1 MKFLKKAGHAL
12 QTRGSAY
19 VFFALS
25 VCAFFFLKSAEW
37 AYGWIAALYPLGSNF
52 VPTLLSVIGVCIGVT
67 FVYLIVSAFAGTHKA
82 NMKGLR
88 AVNVVYFVFAFLG
101 VIAFF
106 YTAVLLFGLDSG
118 ISAAGFSRGLNALTE
133 YLLYIGLALGL
144 GLVFVFCAEMK
155 KAFQALLAVLLV
167 CCLVLSA
174 SYISTV
180 PSSSNSNE
188 NLPEITLQSE
198 NAAADASVVFES
210 LKEGEKADAVNLLAD
225 DDKCWTAQ
233 APNRTPAEGF
243 ADANN
248 SYVEL
253 QLAKESEINTAVIEE
268 VGNQAQ
274 YFRLQAFVDG
284 EWMTVYQSEKIQ
296 SMRLCSFDTVKT
308 ERIRLSIDKFR
319 NANTPVKIKSL
330 KLYNEPTRAAKDF
343 EVTAYQRL
351 DGDVPTEILAKGTD
365 YVRNYAR
372 YYDVYSTVI
381 VFAAV
386 HWDENGQMHFGEM
399 GEENFAKEIA
409 ALKEI
414 IARRSNTAHKVKL
427 IVTALADGAWGNG
440 HNGVNTYMAKHWSS
454 VADQIVAFAAKYDFD
469 GVDIDWEYPQSTDD
483 WKVYDRFIQKLHTDL
498 KAVKADSII
507 STALSAGQ
515 LGLSQETYDCIDQI
529 QFMAYDGND
538 EDGYQSSL
546 QQAEEGLR
554 EFVANGADISKINI
568 GIAAYARPV
577 NSTPF
582 WAVWRD
588 LKEANYW
595 NSKYYTIADS
605 NQIYEGTF
613 CAPALAGDKT
623 AYALFSGAGGVMVFR
638 VATDKTMDDPNA
650 VACGIENALRRYVEN
665 W

>member
-1 MKFLKKAGHAL
+1 MKTLKKVGHTL

-25 VCAFFFLKSAEW
+25 VCALFFLKSAEW
-37 AYGWIAALYPLGSNF
+37 TYGWIAALYPLGSHF
-52 VPTLLSVIGVCIGVT
+52 VPTLSGIISVCIAVI
-67 FVYLIVSAFAGTHKA
+67 FLYLVISAFAGTRKP
-82 NMKGLR
+82 NMKGIR
-88 AVNVVYFVFAFLG
+88 VIRIIYAVCAVLG
-101 VIAFF
+101 VIAFV
-106 YTAVLLFGLDSG
+106 YTAVLVFGLDSG
-118 ISAAGFSRGLNALTE
+118 ISAVGFSRGLHALSE

-144 GLVFVFCAEMK
+144 GLVFVFCEDMK
-155 KAFQALLAVLLV
+155 KAFQALLSVLIV
-167 CCLVLSA
+167 CCLVLSMTYFGTVANTA
-174 SYISTV
+174 SG
-180 PSSSNSNE
+180 NE

-198 NAAADASVVFES
+198 NVAEGAKITFES
-210 LKEGEKADAVNLLAD
+210 LKEGEKADAANLLTD
-225 DDKCWTAQ
+225 SNKCWTAQ
-233 APNRTPAEGF
+233 APNRTPAEGY

-274 YFRLQAFVDG
+274 YFRLQALVDG

-308 ERIRLSIDKFR
+308 DRVRLSIDKFR
-319 NANTPVKIKSL
+319 DNETPVNIKSL
-330 KLYNEPTRAAKDF
+330 KLYNEPKRDAKDF
-343 EVTAYQRL
+343 EVTVYQRL
-351 DGDVPTEILAKGTD
+351 DGDVPSEILAKGTE

-386 HWDENGQMHFGEM
+386 HWDTQGQMHFGEM
-399 GEENFAKEIA
+399 GEEKFAQEIN

-414 IARRSNTAHKVKL
+414 ISYRSNQSHKVKL
-427 IVTALADGAWGNG
+427 IVTALADGTWGDE
-440 HNGVNTYMAKHWSS
+440 HNGVNAYMAKYWSS
-454 VADQIVAFAAKYDFD
+454 IADQIVAFAEKYDFD
-469 GVDIDWEYPQSTDD
+469 GVDIDWEYPQSADD
-483 WKVYDRFIQKLHTDL
+483 WKIYDQFMQKLHTDL
-498 KAVKADSII
+498 KAFKEDAII

-554 EFVANGADISKINI
+554 DFVKNGADIRKINI
-568 GIAAYARPV
+568 GIAAYARPI
-577 NSTPF
+577 NGSPF

-595 NSKYYTIADS
+595 NSKYYTIADG

-623 AYALFSGAGGVMVFR
+623 AYALLSGAGGVMVFR
-638 VATDKTMDDPNA
+638 LATDKTMDDPNA
-650 VACGIENALRRYVEN
+650 VACGIENTLKRYVEN

>member
-1 MKFLKKAGHAL
+1 MKFLKKVGHAL

-19 VFFALS
+19 VFFVLS

-37 AYGWIAALYPLGSNF
+37 TYGWIAALYPLGNNF
-52 VPTLLSVIGVCIGVT
+52 VPTLLGIIGACIVMT
-67 FVYLIVSAFAGTHKA
+67 FLYLVFSAFAGTRKA
-82 NMKGLR
+82 NTKGIRVINTL
-88 AVNVVYFVFAFLG
+88 YIVFAVLG
-101 VIAFF
+101 VITFF

-118 ISAAGFSRGLNALTE
+118 ISASGFARGLKALTE
-133 YLLYIGLALGL
+133 YLLYIGLAFGL
-144 GLVFVFCAEMK
+144 GLVFVFCADMK
-155 KAFQALLAVLLV
+155 KSFQALLSVLIV

-174 SYISTV
+174 TYFSTSV
-180 PSSSNSNE
+180 EGAGKNE
-188 NLPEITLQSE
+188 NLPAIAMQSE
-198 NAAADASVVFES
+198 NVAKDASVVFES
-210 LKEGEKADAVNLLAD
+210 LKEGEKADAANLLTD
-225 DDKCWTAQ
+225 DSKCWTAQ
-233 APNRTPAEGF
+233 APNRTPAEGQE
-243 ADANN
+243 DINN

-268 VGNQAQ
+268 VGNQTQ
-274 YFRLQAFVDG
+274 YFRLQAFTDG
-284 EWMTVYQSEKIQ
+284 AWETVYQSEKIQ
-296 SMRLCSFDTVKT
+296 SMRLCSFDAVKT
-308 ERIRLSIDKFR
+308 SRIRLSIDKFR
-319 NANTPVKIKSL
+319 DTDTPVKIKSL
-330 KLYNEPTRAAKDF
+330 KLYNEPTRETNNF

-386 HWDENGQMHFGEM
+386 HWDTQGQMQFGEM
-399 GEENFAKEIA
+399 GEEKFAQEIA

-414 IARRSNTAHKVKL
+414 ISYRSNPSHEVKL
-427 IVTALADGAWGNG
+427 IVTALADGTWGDG
-440 HNGVNTYMAKHWSS
+440 HNGVNAYMAKYWSS

-469 GVDIDWEYPQSTDD
+469 GVDIDWEYPQSAAD
-483 WKVYDRFIQKLHTDL
+483 WKIYDQFIQKLHTDL
-498 KAVKADSII
+498 KAVKADAII

-538 EDGYQSSL
+538 TDGYQSSL

-554 EFVANGADISKINI
+554 DFVQNGADIHKINI
-568 GIAAYARPV
+568 GIAAYGRPI
-577 NSTPF
+577 NGTPF

-595 NSKYYTIADS
+595 NSKYYTVADG

-613 CAPALAGDKT
+613 CSPALAGDKT

-650 VACGIENALRRYVEN
+650 VARGIENALHRYVEN